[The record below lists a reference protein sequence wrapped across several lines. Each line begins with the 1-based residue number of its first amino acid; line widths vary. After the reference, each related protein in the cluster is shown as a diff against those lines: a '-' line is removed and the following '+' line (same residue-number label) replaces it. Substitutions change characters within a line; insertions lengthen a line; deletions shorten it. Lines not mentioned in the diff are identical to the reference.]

1 MRAYACRGAYEYTAV
16 MAVAGLHENQLC
28 ALTIKHVQV
37 HVGCFGQ
44 PGACVSVAACMSAA
58 PKRQDIGAKHAVQDI
73 HPMRMHVRKLL
84 SWL

>member
-1 MRAYACRGAYEYTAV
+1 MCTDHY
-16 MAVAGLHENQLC
+16 
-28 ALTIKHVQV
+28 KHVHV
-37 HVGCFGQ
+37 HVGCCVQ